1 MPKLGLS
8 FYSLMVVILLSV
20 IVIQNDLVRYYSLL
34 EKNNKTAGD
43 IIFESRRNKGLKLE
57 INDLKKNDRVEVVA
71 RSKLLLIKK
80 GERPYKIIP

>member
-8 FYSLMVVILLSV
+8 FYSLMVVIILSV

-43 IIFESRRNKGLKLE
+43 IILETHRNKDLKRE
-57 INDLKKNDRVEVVA
+57 INDLKKNDRIEVVA
-71 RSKLLLIKK
+71 RSKLLLVKK